1 MKVREIAAM
10 WARRR
15 HLGNKI
21 RLRVAWRLR
30 SVNNVIVGFRE
41 VTAPI
46 FTESTVHRVERVP
59 EWGASATGPQWR
71 ALCGVH
77 IGESHGGL
85 FEFEVPVAIDPESWR
100 LAANCPACLEA
111 TLRRELGALP

>member
-1 MKVREIAAM
+1 M

-21 RLRVAWRLR
+21 RLRVAWGAR

-41 VTAPI
+41 ITAPI
-46 FTESTVHRVERVP
+46 ISESTVHRAERVP
-59 EWGASATGPQWR
+59 EWRTTARGPQWR
-71 ALCGVH
+71 ALCGVR
-77 IGESHGGL
+77 IGETSTGGL
-85 FEFEVPVAIDPESWR
+85 FEFEVPVALDPESWR